1 MRTPQKRFAL
11 MIACGSMALAAT
23 ISATLA
29 ADQTSAQTS
38 TPRGTTAAA
47 AQTPGS

>member
-11 MIACGSMALAAT
+11 MMACGSMALVAA

-29 ADQTSAQTS
+29 ADQTSTQTS
-38 TPRGTTAAA
+38 AAA
-47 AQTPGS
+47 RHDAGRSADAGS